1 MYSVIHIQDIFET
14 KIASSSLR
22 LCFPNYYGNNTYK
35 EGSEFIQVRPK
46 KRLFMNTEKSK
57 YFQKQFLQLRRNSK
71 RQRMNYKLTIVK
83 IFSR

>member
-1 MYSVIHIQDIFET
+1 MYSVFHKQDIFET

-35 EGSEFIQVRPK
+35 EGSEFIQ
-46 KRLFMNTEKSK
+46 L
-57 YFQKQFLQLRRNSK
+57 QFLQLRRNSK
-71 RQRMNYKLTIVK
+71 RQRMNYKLTINK